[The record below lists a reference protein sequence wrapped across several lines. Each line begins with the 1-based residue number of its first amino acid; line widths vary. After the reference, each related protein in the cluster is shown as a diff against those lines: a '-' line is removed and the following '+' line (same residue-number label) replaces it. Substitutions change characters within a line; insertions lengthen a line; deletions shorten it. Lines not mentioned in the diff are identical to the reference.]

1 MAISSNITDNINLDS
16 AKIKQIDVN
25 NYILTYSSSTNSNNL
40 YISWINTSNS
50 IITVSTP
57 TLFLAQNIAKP
68 DYDIIYYNGTVF
80 IAISDP
86 SNSFNLSYMMLSF
99 SNGLFSV
106 IKTLTSLAVV
116 QRKITTSQFS
126 SNRFVVSGINTSN
139 QAVVQYCST
148 DFLTTASILITK
160 TFTDNSGVINVA
172 SIVRFDKV
180 FTAYRDNSGT
190 FVAILHAVNNDV
202 VTQYDKKVIFT
213 GVVKNFG
220 ISLNYIGEDILVN
233 LTQDLYNTN
242 NVYLFEIKKY
252 FIYSKDSSMVST
264 SPINRGSISALSIDK
279 IINIYDNLTDNT
291 VNYKIIFNQFVPSY
305 NDYPIAQTKM
315 SILKNASGYVDA
327 L

>member
-1 MAISSNITDNINLDS
+1 
-16 AKIKQIDVN
+16 
-25 NYILTYSSSTNSNNL
+25 
-40 YISWINTSNS
+40 
-50 IITVSTP
+50 
-57 TLFLAQNIAKP
+57 
-68 DYDIIYYNGTVF
+68 
-80 IAISDP
+80 
-86 SNSFNLSYMMLSF
+86 MLSF
-99 SNGLFSV
+99 SNGLFSI

-148 DFLTTASILITK
+148 DFLTTASILTTK
-160 TFTDNSGVINVA
+160 TFTDNSGVINIA

-180 FTAYRDNSGT
+180 FTAYRDNTGA
-190 FVAILHAVNNDV
+190 FVTILHAVSSDV
-202 VTQYDKKVIFT
+202 VTQYDKRTIFT
-213 GVVKNFG
+213 GGVTKNFG

-264 SPINRGSISALSIDK
+264 SPINRANISVLSIDK